1 MKWRL
6 DYGLDSRTIRDRQ
19 HTRALPFTGY
29 IFGASVSE
37 PHSSEFNCN
46 FSYMYIHYCY
56 YIIIFCLTSFRI
68 IFNSRG
74 SHAEGK

>member
-6 DYGLDSRTIRDRQ
+6 DYGLDSRTIHDRQ

-37 PHSSEFNCN
+37 PHTSEFNCN
-46 FSYMYIHYCY
+46 FSYMYILLLLLLHYY
-56 YIIIFCLTSFRI
+56 FLSYVVPYNI
-68 IFNSRG
+68 
-74 SHAEGK
+74 